1 YERQPYSG
9 QLVFAA
15 FSGSHQD
22 AIAKGMKWRENN
34 NCDKWNVP
42 YLPIDPSD
50 VGRTYETDVIRI
62 NSQSGKGGIGYL
74 METKFGMNIPLK
86 MREEFGYKVKNIS
99 DHAHKE
105 LLPGD
110 VFRIFTEEYVNISS
124 PVTIDEIH
132 YVQRDGIEANIT
144 LEYNGKKASITNNGN
159 GRLDAVS
166 NALKSYLGL
175 KYTIETYTEHALES
189 SSASKA
195 VSYVAIKNEDGSL
208 SWGTGI
214 DTDIIMS
221 SAKAL
226 VSAVNKSMKESRV

>member
-1 YERQPYSG
+1 
-9 QLVFAA
+9 
-15 FSGSHQD
+15 
-22 AIAKGMKWRENN
+22 
-34 NCDKWNVP
+34 
-42 YLPIDPSD
+42 
-50 VGRTYETDVIRI
+50 
-62 NSQSGKGGIGYL
+62 
-74 METKFGMNIPLK
+74 MNIPLK

-214 DTDIIMS
+214 DTDIIIS